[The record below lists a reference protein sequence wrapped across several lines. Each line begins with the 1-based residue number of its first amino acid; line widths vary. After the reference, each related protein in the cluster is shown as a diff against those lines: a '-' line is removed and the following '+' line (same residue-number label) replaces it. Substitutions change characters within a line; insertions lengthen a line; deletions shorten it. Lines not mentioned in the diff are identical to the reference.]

1 MHSLRA
7 VCLGGE
13 HLITCKRKIT
23 WYRLSSVHFGLTQL
37 RNRLIQPRSSFG
49 WVVSDRRDFSKR
61 SNLAD
66 VSRDL
71 DDDHPENTEILQTLR
86 AQHHYHHGDEK
97 ADKKGHR
104 VYVVEPD
111 FKWGK
116 RRFKAV
122 TSEHRMDEACG
133 LIRSI
138 ENWQVIGK
146 KVESVRKLDGKTF
159 FGKGKIEELSERF
172 EEMRDLETGLDSVF
186 IDVDRLNSRQHKEL
200 EDLWDM
206 KVFDRFGVVL
216 QIFKERAKTAE
227 AKIQVELAEL
237 PYIRSRLA
245 HGGEDGSSYD
255 QQRGGM
261 HAIGGPGETYLEKAK
276 RVLFERE
283 QKLKKKLQAI
293 KKHREHV
300 RHERHK
306 RHIPTVAVVGYTNAG
321 KTTLIKSL
329 TGEAKMHP
337 ENKLFATLD
346 VTAHPGKLPSGM
358 TVLFLDTVGFVSDL
372 PPQLV
377 ESFSATLEDITE
389 SDLVVHVR
397 DVSHPECEAQLQ
409 DVMTVL
415 EKQLCVKAS
424 LMENMIEVHN
434 KSDLCDEESL
444 KIPFGVH
451 SNRRA
456 RISALNKT
464 GMCELRALI
473 EDGIIDSTGREIKI
487 IVVPPDGPQLSWLY
501 HETTVQETTA
511 NEEGNIVATVIMDE
525 ATRKKYQAKFGHF
538 G

>member
-1 MHSLRA
+1 
-7 VCLGGE
+7 
-13 HLITCKRKIT
+13 
-23 WYRLSSVHFGLTQL
+23 
-37 RNRLIQPRSSFG
+37 
-49 WVVSDRRDFSKR
+49 
-61 SNLAD
+61 
-66 VSRDL
+66 
-71 DDDHPENTEILQTLR
+71 
-86 AQHHYHHGDEK
+86 
-97 ADKKGHR
+97 
-104 VYVVEPD
+104 
-111 FKWGK
+111 
-116 RRFKAV
+116 
-122 TSEHRMDEACG
+122 
-133 LIRSI
+133 
-138 ENWQVIGK
+138 
-146 KVESVRKLDGKTF
+146 
-159 FGKGKIEELSERF
+159 
-172 EEMRDLETGLDSVF
+172 
-186 IDVDRLNSRQHKEL
+186 
-200 EDLWDM
+200 
-206 KVFDRFGVVL
+206 
-216 QIFKERAKTAE
+216 
-227 AKIQVELAEL
+227 
-237 PYIRSRLA
+237 
-245 HGGEDGSSYD
+245 
-255 QQRGGM
+255 
-261 HAIGGPGETYLEKAK
+261 
-276 RVLFERE
+276 
-283 QKLKKKLQAI
+283 
-293 KKHREHV
+293 
-300 RHERHK
+300 
-306 RHIPTVAVVGYTNAG
+306 
-321 KTTLIKSL
+321 
-329 TGEAKMHP
+329 
-337 ENKLFATLD
+337 
-346 VTAHPGKLPSGM
+346 M

-444 KIPFGVH
+444 KIQFGVH